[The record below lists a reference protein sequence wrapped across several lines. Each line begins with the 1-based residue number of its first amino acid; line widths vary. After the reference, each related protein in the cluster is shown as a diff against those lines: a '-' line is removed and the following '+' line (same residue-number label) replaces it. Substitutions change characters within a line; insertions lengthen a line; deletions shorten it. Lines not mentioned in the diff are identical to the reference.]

1 MVKGITYILVNDS
14 TVASLVGENGE
25 NDTAKVYPVIATQT
39 ERYPFIVVRQTA
51 RTPEFC
57 RGQRP
62 TTFNYRYEVTIVA
75 KDYDEL
81 DALQDAV
88 IDAIENKAI
97 STAINGVTFTD
108 RIRNTNSF
116 DIDYLEAYECYGRVL
131 VFEGVV
137 NESQVT

>member
-1 MVKGITYILVNDS
+1 MVKAITYILVNDS
-14 TVASLVGENGE
+14 TVASLVGDNGAA
-25 NDTAKVYPVIATQT
+25 NTAKVYPVIATQS
-39 ERYPFIVVRQTA
+39 EKYPFVVVSQAA

-62 TTFNYRYEVTIVA
+62 TTFNYRYEVAIVA
-75 KDYDEL
+75 RDYDDI

-97 STAINGVTFTD
+97 NAAINGVTFTD

-116 DIDYLEAYECYGRVL
+116 DAEYLEKYECYQRVL
-131 VFEGVV
+131 IFESVV